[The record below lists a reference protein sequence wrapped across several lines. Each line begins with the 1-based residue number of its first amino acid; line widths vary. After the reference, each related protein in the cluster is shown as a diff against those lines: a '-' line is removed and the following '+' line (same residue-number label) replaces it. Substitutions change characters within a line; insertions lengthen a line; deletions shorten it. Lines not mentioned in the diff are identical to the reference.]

1 MPNLDIFSTYYMA
14 GMVQEIVPQ
23 ARFFRDRYF
32 PTSAEDIFNADKVLV
47 EYQAGDQKLAPF
59 VNERAGDIAIAREG
73 YQVHEFTPPRIAP
86 SRLMT
91 LDDLK
96 KRGFGE
102 AVLSTSTPAERARK
116 LQIRDLADLDAR
128 IARREEWMCAQVMIN
143 NGVQC
148 VEYID
153 DIANGVTKNIYYYD
167 ISGTNPATYTITDEW
182 DDNGDMWAD
191 VENMCIMLAQR
202 GLPAADLVV
211 GSDVEP
217 VILADQKVQKF
228 LDNRRFELGGIDPEI
243 LAPGVSKLGVLNF
256 GGFRLNVIV
265 CYETYDAAGTP
276 TAYFPEK
283 SALVTAPGCGHLM
296 YGAVTQM
303 EDKEFETFA
312 MARVPK
318 LVVVEEKDMRK
329 LRLTSR
335 PLPAPLHNAPWIYAT
350 NAVQ

>member
-32 PTSAEDIFNADKVLV
+32 PTGAEDIFASDKVLV
-47 EYQAGDQKLAPF
+47 EYQDGDQKLAPF
-59 VNERAGDIAIAREG
+59 VNERAGDIAIARDG

-102 AVLSTSTPAERARK
+102 AILSTSTPADRARK
-116 LQIRDLADLDAR
+116 LQIRDLTDLDAR
-128 IARREEWMCAQVMIN
+128 IARREEWMCAQVMVN

-153 DIANGVTKNIYYYD
+153 DGTNGVTKNIYYYD
-167 ISGTNPATYTITDEW
+167 INGTNPAAYTINDEW
-182 DDNGDMWAD
+182 DDGGDFWAD
-191 VENMCIMLAQR
+191 VENMCIMLAKR

-211 GSDVEP
+211 GHAVEP
-217 VILADQKVQKF
+217 VILADTKVQKF
-228 LDNRRFELGGIDPEI
+228 LDIRRFEMGGIEPEI

-256 GGFRLNVIV
+256 GGFRLNIIV
-265 CYETYDAAGTP
+265 CYETYDAAGAA

-283 SALVTAPGCGHLM
+283 GAMVTAPGCGHMM
-296 YGAVTQM
+296 YGAVSQM
-303 EDKEFETFA
+303 ENKEFQTFA

-318 LVVVEEKDMRK
+318 LIVVEEKDMRK
-329 LRLTSR
+329 LRLASR
-335 PLPAPLHNAPWIYAT
+335 PLPAPLNNAPWIFAA
-350 NAVQ
+350 NAVK